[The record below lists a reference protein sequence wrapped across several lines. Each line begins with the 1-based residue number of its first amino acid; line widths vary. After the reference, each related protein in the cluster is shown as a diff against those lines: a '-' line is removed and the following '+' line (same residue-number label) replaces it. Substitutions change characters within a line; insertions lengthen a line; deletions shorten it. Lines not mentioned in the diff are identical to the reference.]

1 MATAITTGMAMPT
14 RIPTIAVTP
23 RVPGMDLP
31 GVEDMVGVEALDG
44 GAVLG
49 LAGEVVDLEDGGG
62 ETTRER

>member
-1 MATAITTGMAMPT
+1 
-14 RIPTIAVTP
+14 
-23 RVPGMDLP
+23 MDLP